1 MADARVR
8 WQGGMALFAEAG
20 SGHQVMMD
28 ASPDVGGA
36 NRGFRPTELTLISL
50 MGCTGI
56 DVLSILQ
63 KMRVTVDAFDMEAEA
78 DRREQHPKIFEH
90 VVVSYRLQSPDCT
103 PAQLERAVTLS
114 AERYCTVSAMLEP
127 PVEIL
132 RAVYLNGQPVSA

>member
-1 MADARVR
+1 MAKAQMT
-8 WQGGMALFAEAG
+8 WLSGMALEGTAE
-20 SGHQVMMD
+20 SGHRVVVD
-28 ASPDVGGA
+28 SSPDVGGE

-63 KMRVTVDAFDMEAEA
+63 KMRVTVEAFDMDADA
-78 DRREQHPKIFEH
+78 DRRETHPKIFEH
-90 VVVSYRLQSPDCT
+90 VTVNYRLTSPDCT

-127 PVEIL
+127 PVAI
-132 RAVYLNGQPVSA
+132 RRVIYLNGERLDA

>member
-1 MADARVR
+1 MAKAQMT
-8 WQGGMALFAEAG
+8 WLSGMALEAASE
-20 SGHQVMMD
+20 SGHRVVVD
-28 ASPDVGGA
+28 SSPETGGE

-63 KMRVTVDAFDMEAEA
+63 KMRVTVEAFDMDADA
-78 DRREQHPKIFEH
+78 DRRETHPKIFEH
-90 VVVSYRLQSPDCT
+90 VTVNYRLASPDCT

-127 PVEIL
+127 PVAI
-132 RAVYLNGQPVSA
+132 RRVIYLNGHQLTA

>member
-1 MADARVR
+1 MAKAQMT
-8 WQGGMALFAEAG
+8 WLSGMALEGTAE
-20 SGHQVMMD
+20 SGHRVVVD
-28 ASPDVGGA
+28 SSPDAGGE

-63 KMRVTVDAFDMEAEA
+63 KMRVTVEAFDMDADA
-78 DRREQHPKIFEH
+78 DRREMHPKIFEH
-90 VVVSYRLQSPDCT
+90 VTVNYRLTSPDCT

-127 PVEIL
+127 PVAI
-132 RAVYLNGQPVSA
+132 RRVMHLNGERLDA